1 MTTDPIVRHCV
12 SARRQSSVPD
22 DLSLSLSRSSSYND
36 FNQFLDNMLGLDS
49 SDCPQLNRH
58 SSIEREQ
65 LDDSFHH
72 QWEFDLQE
80 SSAGGNQKITSHNN
94 SRDTERE
101 QAGAS
106 KAPEVIVMPLGQ
118 WNETESIK
126 TTHADP
132 QSQRKLQQASMLRK
146 IAVGFGIG
154 KLLQCISQQQESPVS
169 NYSWS
174 QLQSLCAVDNF
185 VVESVKCESSSEPG
199 WEVTGVAMITPFLSL
214 KIDTSSLPS
223 DCNSRESDKVD
234 GIRGK
239 HVVAAITS
247 PFPSDRSNSA
257 AEDVSDSE
265 SLLCHLLGVLL
276 RKLFTHGRYGVNQH
290 HSLTDE
296 KHQDSPANEV
306 VQVDGPSAKKKSLEN
321 FPPAQRCVLHNNLVN
336 AWKDSY
342 PHVSDVDFSQGISI
356 LGHKKA
362 ISHGC
367 SSKELQVNLR
377 LSPLTDFGFPSNLS
391 QLVKN
396 LVDCGSGLFRPD
408 DSYRSLGVAVNDM
421 QVLLSGPSRFLFDG
435 PPSKGNAFLGNERLY
450 GRSKEIA
457 SLKNAFWR
465 VASSGESE
473 SIFVGGFSGCG
484 KTRLV
489 LSILD
494 SVRIAGGYA
503 VTKKFDKMQSASPL
517 AIVLSAF
524 NEMCISVAKKLAG
537 MSDENIPET
546 LKCHT
551 LFGPCSAKCGRSPP
565 FSCYTSIL
573 KQSWADCMSLR
584 LMQSVLSDMKG
595 FNCMLFVGGFR
606 DNEVEQDHVLVEFFT
621 TLSTFNIKTSMISLH
636 GINTEDVNA
645 MISDTLGIFPR
656 TCKSLSDIVSR
667 KTNGNPYFALEFL
680 RSLIDRDLI
689 TYSLRDKHWKWDI
702 NQIGAE
708 NITDNV
714 LYILTN
720 KMSVLEDSA
729 QTALKVASCFGI
741 HLSVVITK
749 KLAAAPQFHNLQ
761 STLDQVVV
769 KDGFMDFDG
778 FNYRFVHDKV
788 REAAYGLIPPVE
800 KDQYH
805 FIIGMALQSN
815 FASLDEEDT
824 SVLFATIDQINR
836 CPPTMFRDDSQR
848 ILIAN
853 LNYEAGVK
861 AMKCSN
867 FVPAHAYMN
876 AAVSLL
882 PENSWKSH
890 YDLSLKCNYHFAKAA
905 YSCGYVDQAK
915 EILDEVIE
923 HGEGLEDKSQYML
936 DSYSLLVSLFYL
948 ARKDL
953 LQAFHTCLKVLNL
966 LGEDLPINGNVDEA
980 ELISIVTKTKT
991 VFQEKSNEELMA
1003 HHEET
1008 SRRNIAIMQFY
1019 DQLSIV
1025 SYLAKPKIC
1034 PYVMARWAHFC
1045 LTHNVSCKYTPG
1057 AFVSFSSILCC
1068 ESFDEDARI
1077 ACRIGKVGMLM
1088 LSRNDSAI
1096 EELPGVYLIHYVYAG
1111 SLIEPIQACVNMMR
1125 HAYEI
1130 GMQTGDPSKAAFNL
1144 SIMVAKQIK
1153 AGTNLLALKRDIGNY
1168 SKLAT
1173 QYAQKQLRCNLLM
1186 MNKIVSRLIGDD
1198 REECSADE
1206 KDIPAWEESE
1216 FSLEMM
1222 TSFYLG
1228 HMERVC
1234 HKSKL
1239 WEDLDDSMKKKVP
1252 FRVIYIGFFS
1262 GLASAS
1268 LYSYG
1273 KKNSQRHLS
1282 NVAKSLEILEKA
1294 ANFSVWN
1301 FKNKASLLRATMLA
1315 ITAEDDAVI
1324 QSEFNRAILASRSSK
1339 FVHEEG
1345 LACELAGMHYKKRG
1359 MKSLALSFFHQAEL
1373 CYKSWGSHVKVR
1385 QMVRQ
1390 IELMHG

>member
-1 MTTDPIVRHCV
+1 M
-12 SARRQSSVPD
+12 
-22 DLSLSLSRSSSYND
+22 
-36 FNQFLDNMLGLDS
+36 
-49 SDCPQLNRH
+49 
-58 SSIEREQ
+58 
-65 LDDSFHH
+65 
-72 QWEFDLQE
+72 
-80 SSAGGNQKITSHNN
+80 
-94 SRDTERE
+94 
-101 QAGAS
+101 QA
-106 KAPEVIVMPLGQ
+106 
-118 WNETESIK
+118 
-126 TTHADP
+126 
-132 QSQRKLQQASMLRK
+132 
-146 IAVGFGIG
+146 
-154 KLLQCISQQQESPVS
+154 
-169 NYSWS
+169 
-174 QLQSLCAVDNF
+174 
-185 VVESVKCESSSEPG
+185 
-199 WEVTGVAMITPFLSL
+199 
-214 KIDTSSLPS
+214 
-223 DCNSRESDKVD
+223 
-234 GIRGK
+234 
-239 HVVAAITS
+239 
-247 PFPSDRSNSA
+247 
-257 AEDVSDSE
+257 
-265 SLLCHLLGVLL
+265 
-276 RKLFTHGRYGVNQH
+276 
-290 HSLTDE
+290 
-296 KHQDSPANEV
+296 
-306 VQVDGPSAKKKSLEN
+306 
-321 FPPAQRCVLHNNLVN
+321 
-336 AWKDSY
+336 
-342 PHVSDVDFSQGISI
+342 
-356 LGHKKA
+356 
-362 ISHGC
+362 
-367 SSKELQVNLR
+367 
-377 LSPLTDFGFPSNLS
+377 
-391 QLVKN
+391 
-396 LVDCGSGLFRPD
+396 
-408 DSYRSLGVAVNDM
+408 
-421 QVLLSGPSRFLFDG
+421 LLSGPSRFLFDG
-435 PPSKGNAFLGNERLY
+435 PSSKGNVFLGNERLY

-457 SLKNAFWR
+457 SLKNAFCR
-465 VASSGESE
+465 VASSGKSE

-489 LSILD
+489 LSILE
-494 SVRIAGGYA
+494 SVRIAGGYSVA
-503 VTKKFDKMQSASPL
+503 KKFDKMQSASPL
-517 AIVLSAF
+517 AVVLSAF
-524 NEMCISVAKKLAG
+524 NEICISVAKRSSLECRIKIYQKLSNAIPILARVLPNVVDLVPSHVTLPSSSSQ
-537 MSDENIPET
+537 SDTGINFNSVCFTIQQLMRVISSPSQPV
-546 LKCHT
+546 L
-551 LFGPCSAKCGRSPP
+551 LF
-565 FSCYTSIL
+565 L
-573 KQSWADCMSLR
+573 DDLQWADYMSLR
-584 LMQSVLSDMKG
+584 LIQSVLSDVKG
-595 FNCMLFVGGFR
+595 CNCVLFVGGFR

-621 TLSTFNIKTSMISLH
+621 ALSTFNIKTSMISLH

-656 TCKSLSDIVSR
+656 MCKSLSDVVSR

-680 RSLIDRDLI
+680 RTLIDRDLI
-689 TYSLRDKHWKWDI
+689 TYSLRDKHWQWDI

-720 KMSVLEDSA
+720 KMSVLEESA

-741 HLSVVITK
+741 NLSIVITK
-749 KLAAAPQFHNLQ
+749 KLAAAPQFCNLQ

-769 KDGFMDFDG
+769 KEGFMDFDG
-778 FNYRFVHDKV
+778 IEYRFVHDKV
-788 REAAYGLIPPVE
+788 REAAYGLIPLAE

-805 FIIGMALQSN
+805 FTIGMALQSN

-836 CPPTMFRDDSQR
+836 CPLTMFHDDSHR
-848 ILIAN
+848 IVIAN

-867 FVPAHAYMN
+867 FVPAHSYMK

-882 PENSWKSH
+882 PDNSWKSN

-915 EILDEVIE
+915 EILDEVIQ

-980 ELISIVTKTKT
+980 ELISIVSKTKRL
-991 VFQEKSNEELMA
+991 FHEKSNEELMA
-1003 HHEET
+1003 HHDET

-1025 SYLAKPKIC
+1025 SYLAKPKLC
-1034 PYVMARWAHFC
+1034 PYFTARWAHFC
-1045 LTHNVSCKYTPG
+1045 LTHNVSCQYTPG

-1068 ESFDEDARI
+1068 ESFDDDARI
-1077 ACRIGKVGMLM
+1077 ACRIGKIGMLM
-1088 LSRNDSAI
+1088 LSRNDSAM
-1096 EELPGVYLIHYVYAG
+1096 EEIPGVYLIHYVYAG

-1168 SKLAT
+1168 LKLAS
-1173 QYAQKQLRCNLLM
+1173 QHAQRQLRCNLLM
-1186 MNKIVSRLIGDD
+1186 MNKVVSSLIGDG

-1206 KDIPAWEESE
+1206 KDILAWEESE

-1252 FRVIYIGFFS
+1252 FRVIYIAFFS

-1282 NVAKSLEILEKA
+1282 NVAKSLAILEKA
-1294 ANFSVWN
+1294 ANFSKWN
-1301 FKNKASLLRATMLA
+1301 FENKASLLRATMLA

-1324 QSEFNRAILASRSSK
+1324 QSEFNRAILASQSSK

-1345 LACELAGMHYKKRG
+1345 LACELAGIHYKKRG
-1359 MKSLALSFFHQAEL
+1359 MKSLALSFFGQAEL

-1385 QMVRQ
+1385 QM
-1390 IELMHG
+1390 MPN

>member
-1 MTTDPIVRHCV
+1 MTPSRSFFMTGNDTAACGLDNNHNSKMTPDPIVRHCV
-12 SARRQSSVPD
+12 SARRQSSIPD
-22 DLSLSLSRSSSYND
+22 DLSLSLSRSSSHDD
-36 FNQFLDNMLGLDS
+36 FNEFLDNMHRLDS
-49 SDCPQLNRH
+49 SDWFQLNEN
-58 SSIEREQ
+58 SISKRKQ

-72 QWEFDLQE
+72 LCEFDLRE
-80 SSAGGNQKITSHNN
+80 SATAGDRESLSRKN
-94 SRDTERE
+94 STYGETD
-101 QAGAS
+101 QARS
-106 KAPEVIVMPLGQ
+106 THVPQVIVMPLAQ
-118 WNETESIK
+118 WNATEAIK
-126 TTHADP
+126 TAHADP
-132 QSQRKLQQASMLRK
+132 QSQRQLQQASMLRK
-146 IAVGFGIG
+146 ITVGFGIG
-154 KLLQCISQQQESPVS
+154 ELLKCISQEHESPVS

-174 QLQSLCAVDNF
+174 QLQSLCSVDNF
-185 VVESVKCESSSEPG
+185 VVEYVKDGASSEPG
-199 WEVTGVAMITPFLSL
+199 WE
-214 KIDTSSLPS
+214 IDSSSLPS
-223 DCNSRESDKVD
+223 DCNSIECDNGD
-234 GIRGK
+234 GIIGR

-247 PFPSDRSNSA
+247 PFPSDRLKSA

-265 SLLCHLLGVLL
+265 SMLCHLLGVLL
-276 RKLFTHGRYGVNQH
+276 YKLFTHGRYGVNQH
-290 HSLTDE
+290 QTLADENIMILLLMKLFRLT
-296 KHQDSPANEV
+296 V
-306 VQVDGPSAKKKSLEN
+306 
-321 FPPAQRCVLHNNLVN
+321 PPRKRSRWKTFHLH
-336 AWKDSY
+336 
-342 PHVSDVDFSQGISI
+342 SDVSYTMMAHEGDKSWLRQQRVASQF
-356 LGHKKA
+356 A
-362 ISHGC
+362 F
-367 SSKELQVNLR
+367 V
-377 LSPLTDFGFPSNLS
+377 PLIDFGLPSNLS

-408 DSYRSLGVAVNDM
+408 DSYSSLSVAVNDM
-421 QVLLSGPSRFLFDG
+421 QALLSGPSRFLFDG
-435 PPSKGNAFLGNERLY
+435 PSSKGNVFLGNERLY

-457 SLKNAFWR
+457 SLKNAFCR
-465 VASSGESE
+465 VASSGKSE

-489 LSILD
+489 LSILE
-494 SVRIAGGYA
+494 SVRIAGGYSVA
-503 VTKKFDKMQSASPL
+503 KKFDKMQSASPL
-517 AIVLSAF
+517 AVVLSAF
-524 NEMCISVAKKLAG
+524 NEICISVAKRSSLECRIKIYQKLSNAIPILARVLPNVVDLVPSHVTLPSSSSQ
-537 MSDENIPET
+537 SDTGINFNSVCFTIQQLMRVISSPSQPV
-546 LKCHT
+546 L
-551 LFGPCSAKCGRSPP
+551 LF
-565 FSCYTSIL
+565 L
-573 KQSWADCMSLR
+573 DDLQWADYMSLR
-584 LMQSVLSDMKG
+584 LIQSVLSDVKG
-595 FNCMLFVGGFR
+595 CNCVLFVGGFR

-621 TLSTFNIKTSMISLH
+621 ALSTFNIKTSMISLH

-656 TCKSLSDIVSR
+656 MCKSLSDVVSR

-680 RSLIDRDLI
+680 RTLIDRDLI
-689 TYSLRDKHWKWDI
+689 TYSLRDKHWQWDI

-720 KMSVLEDSA
+720 KMSVLEESA

-741 HLSVVITK
+741 NLSIVITK
-749 KLAAAPQFHNLQ
+749 KLAAAPQFCNLQ

-769 KDGFMDFDG
+769 KEGFMDFDG
-778 FNYRFVHDKV
+778 IEYRFVHDKV
-788 REAAYGLIPPVE
+788 REAAYGLIPLAE

-805 FIIGMALQSN
+805 FTIGMALQSN

-836 CPPTMFRDDSQR
+836 CPLTMFHDDSHR
-848 ILIAN
+848 IVIAN

-867 FVPAHAYMN
+867 FVPAHSYMK

-882 PENSWKSH
+882 PDNSWKSN

-915 EILDEVIE
+915 EILDEVIQ

-980 ELISIVTKTKT
+980 ELISIVSKTKRL
-991 VFQEKSNEELMA
+991 FHEKSNEELMA
-1003 HHEET
+1003 HHDET

-1025 SYLAKPKIC
+1025 SYLAKPKLC
-1034 PYVMARWAHFC
+1034 PYFTARWAHFC
-1045 LTHNVSCKYTPG
+1045 LTHNVSCQYTPALTMMQG
-1057 AFVSFSSILCC
+1057 LHDWKI
-1068 ESFDEDARI
+1068 
-1077 ACRIGKVGMLM
+1077 GMLM
-1088 LSRNDSAI
+1088 LSRNDSAM
-1096 EELPGVYLIHYVYAG
+1096 EEIPGVYLIHYVYAG

-1168 SKLAT
+1168 LKLAS
-1173 QYAQKQLRCNLLM
+1173 QHAQRQLRCNLLM
-1186 MNKIVSRLIGDD
+1186 MNKVVSSLIGD
-1198 REECSADE
+1198 
-1206 KDIPAWEESE
+1206 
-1216 FSLEMM
+1216 
-1222 TSFYLG
+1222 G
-1228 HMERVC
+1228 ERMC

-1252 FRVIYIGFFS
+1252 FRVIYIAFFS

-1282 NVAKSLEILEKA
+1282 NVAKSLAILEKA
-1294 ANFSVWN
+1294 ANFSKWN
-1301 FKNKASLLRATMLA
+1301 FENKASLLRATMLA

-1324 QSEFNRAILASRSSK
+1324 QSEFNRAILASQSSK

-1345 LACELAGMHYKKRG
+1345 LACELAGIHYKKRG
-1359 MKSLALSFFHQAEL
+1359 MKSLALSFFGQAEL

-1385 QMVRQ
+1385 QMMRQ
-1390 IELMHG
+1390 IELVHG